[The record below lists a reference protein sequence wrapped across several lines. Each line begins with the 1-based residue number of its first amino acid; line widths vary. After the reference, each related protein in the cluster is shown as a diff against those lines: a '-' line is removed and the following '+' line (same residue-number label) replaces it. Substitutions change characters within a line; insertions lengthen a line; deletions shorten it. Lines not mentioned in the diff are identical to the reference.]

1 MAPPQA
7 VAGVVWAMVGPPL
20 IAYAAT
26 RVRRGRLRLH
36 AALMT
41 AWVVV
46 ELGVFVSFTF
56 LMQPSSRRPALMA
69 LPIFK
74 IHLAFAVAT
83 LAGIA
88 WQLTSRAVPS
98 LRPLHQLTGP
108 YVALVWCVALLTGIF
123 NYVFLYV
130 MRAP

>member
-7 VAGVVWAMVGPPL
+7 VAGLVWAMVGPPL

-36 AALMT
+36 AALMI
-41 AWVVV
+41 AWVVI
-46 ELGVFVSFTF
+46 ELGVFVSFAF
-56 LMQPSSRRPALMA
+56 LMQPSSRRPALAA

-74 IHLAFAVAT
+74 IHLAFAIAT

-88 WQLTSRAVPS
+88 WQLTSRAVS
-98 LRPLHQLTGP
+98 TLRPLHHLTGP